1 MSTASLQPS
10 SPPRN
15 VLVIDDDVI
24 LREIL
29 LAILT
34 AEGYS
39 VHLASSGEE
48 ALEFL
53 AGGSPLMDIL
63 LLDLHMPGLH
73 GLHLVRQLNSARAP
87 GTLLLGMSASALDPF
102 DAPLFDAFLRK
113 PFGVPEFNH
122 AIRLAEAAAASP
134 SPTPV
139 ILPAIPPPAT
149 DVLDETIYD
158 RLAAILPPAQLRELY
173 AMTLTDVRRRV
184 DLMRTALDS
193 GNLREYRAEAHA
205 IKGGCG
211 MVGALELSR
220 IAAAVETGSA
230 KDTLPFA
237 DFVAACTR
245 LQRMLD
251 PRF

>member
-1 MSTASLQPS
+1 
-10 SPPRN
+10 
-15 VLVIDDDVI
+15 
-24 LREIL
+24 
-29 LAILT
+29 
-34 AEGYS
+34 
-39 VHLASSGEE
+39 
-48 ALEFL
+48 
-53 AGGSPLMDIL
+53 
-63 LLDLHMPGLH
+63 
-73 GLHLVRQLNSARAP
+73 
-87 GTLLLGMSASALDPF
+87 
-102 DAPLFDAFLRK
+102 
-113 PFGVPEFNH
+113 
-122 AIRLAEAAAASP
+122 
-134 SPTPV
+134 
-139 ILPAIPPPAT
+139 
-149 DVLDETIYD
+149 
-158 RLAAILPPAQLRELY
+158 
-173 AMTLTDVRRRV
+173 MTLTDVRRRV